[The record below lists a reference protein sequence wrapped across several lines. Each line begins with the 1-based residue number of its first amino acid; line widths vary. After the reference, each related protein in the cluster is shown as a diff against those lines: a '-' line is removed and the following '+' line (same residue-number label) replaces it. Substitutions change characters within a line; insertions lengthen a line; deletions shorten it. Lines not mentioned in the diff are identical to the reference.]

1 MKTPPSI
8 PTLVFLV
15 SGGFT
20 LCALT
25 TAAVMFIER
34 EQLEIGAPI
43 LVISIMAALFLLKIF
58 VNRNKEDLE
67 KVVRCRDR
75 SALRRIIGGAKT
87 QNIKEEK

>member
-1 MKTPPSI
+1 MKKPPSI
-8 PTLVFLV
+8 PTLVFFI

-25 TAAVMFIER
+25 TAAVIFIDN

-43 LVISIMAALFLLKIF
+43 LVISIIAALLLLKRF
-58 VNRNKEDLE
+58 VNRNEEDLE
-67 KVVRCRDR
+67 KIVRYRDR
-75 SALRRIIGGAKT
+75 SALRRIIGWAKT